1 MGNCQA
7 IDAATLVIQHPCGKV
22 DKLYWP
28 VCAGE
33 IMKMNPGHYV
43 ALLISTAVCPPPQ
56 QQQQQPHGSNAAH
69 AKEKCSAPATAPAAG
84 AGADNNSVR
93 VTRIKLLRP
102 TDTLALGQVYRLITA
117 KEVMKV
123 LSAKK
128 HAKMRKGQ
136 HEIRVEHEEKLS
148 SSGLEII
155 APRRSDSS
163 DTRKEHQVARHD
175 RHRQKT
181 STATS
186 NSAVNKP
193 RTWQPSLKSIS
204 EAAS

>member
-43 ALLISTAVCPPPQ
+43 ALLISTAVCPRRRSSSSSS
-56 QQQQQPHGSNAAH
+56 H
-69 AKEKCSAPATAPAAG
+69 
-84 AGADNNSVR
+84 NNSVR

>member
-7 IDAATLVIQHPCGKV
+7 IDAATLVIQHPCGKAE
-22 DKLYWP
+22 KLYWP

-56 QQQQQPHGSNAAH
+56 PPHKNAAL
-69 AKEKCSAPATAPAAG
+69 AKEKCSAAAAPAA
-84 AGADNNSVR
+84 AADNNSVR

-136 HEIRVEHEEKLS
+136 HDIKVEHEEKLS

-163 DTRKEHQVARHD
+163 DPRKENQVARHE

-181 STATS
+181 STASS
-186 NSAVNKP
+186 NSAVNRP
-193 RTWQPSLKSIS
+193 RTWQPKLQSIS

>member
-28 VCAGE
+28 VSAGE

-43 ALLISTAVCPPPQ
+43 ALLISTGVCPPPP
-56 QQQQQPHGSNAAH
+56 QQPHSGNAAP
-69 AKEKCSAPATAPAAG
+69 AKEKCSAPAAA
-84 AGADNNSVR
+84 AATDNNSVR

-136 HEIRVEHEEKLS
+136 HEIKVEHEEKLS

-163 DTRKEHQVARHD
+163 DTRKENQVARHE

-186 NSAVNKP
+186 NSAANRP
-193 RTWQPSLKSIS
+193 RTWQPSLQSIS

>member
-33 IMKMNPGHYV
+33 IMKMNPGYYV
-43 ALLISTAVCPPPQ
+43 ALLISTALCPPQ
-56 QQQQQPHGSNAAH
+56 QPQPHNSAAH
-69 AKEKCSAPATAPAAG
+69 AREKCSAPAAAPAAAAATDG
-84 AGADNNSVR
+84 NSVR

-128 HAKMRKGQ
+128 HAKMRTGQ
-136 HEIRVEHEEKLS
+136 HEIKVEHEEKLS

-163 DTRKEHQVARHD
+163 ETRKENQVARHE

-181 STATS
+181 STAPS
-186 NSAVNKP
+186 NSAANRPK
-193 RTWQPSLKSIS
+193 TWQPSLQSIS

>member
-22 DKLYWP
+22 ENLYWP

-56 QQQQQPHGSNAAH
+56 PPHKNAAH
-69 AKEKCSAPATAPAAG
+69 AKEKCSAPAAPAA
-84 AGADNNSVR
+84 AADNNSVR

-136 HEIRVEHEEKLS
+136 EEIKVEHEEKLS

-155 APRRSDSS
+155 TPRRSASS
-163 DTRKEHQVARHD
+163 DTSKENQVARHE

-181 STATS
+181 STASS
-186 NSAVNKP
+186 NSAC
-193 RTWQPSLKSIS
+193 
-204 EAAS
+204 